1 MQILRNT
8 NISNC
13 ADGEYYHFGLLKSI
27 ENSSL
32 SLSKNLSNIKIS
44 INIDGLPLSK
54 SSQQQLWPILSSIV
68 QSNKVFIIGAY
79 YGSLLI
85 HKIF

>member
-1 MQILRNT
+1 MQTPRNT

-44 INIDGLPLSK
+44 INIHDLPLSK
-54 SSQQQLWPILSSIV
+54 SSQQLWPILGSVV

-79 YGSLLI
+79 YGR
-85 HKIF
+85 